1 MTEIRFKLDVFEG
14 PLDLLL
20 HLISKH
26 QLNIHDIEI
35 TKLLEQYL
43 LYIDTAR
50 QQNLEI
56 AGEFLE
62 MAARLVYIK
71 TISLL
76 PKPEE
81 AEKAKRELQGT
92 LIEYALAQT
101 AAKQLRESFIADDIF
116 VRKPLKLPKIQRT
129 YQLRHSPD
137 RLAETFAQI
146 GRERMNGHLL
156 SDKITDTVTQAKTVS
171 VISKVVF
178 ILRQVYDGKSVSV
191 ASLYD
196 GVTDRSARVATF
208 LAVLEL
214 TRFGRIALNDDNTVL
229 TLCEKF
235 RRKDGD
241 SS

>member
-1 MTEIRFKLDVFEG
+1 MAIEFHLEVFTG

-26 QLNIHDIEI
+26 KLNIYDIEI

-43 LYIDTAR
+43 LYIEQAKEQDFE
-50 QQNLEI
+50 L

-71 TISLL
+71 TASLL

-81 AEKAKRELQGT
+81 AERVRQELQGA
-92 LIEYALAQT
+92 LIEYSLCQE
-101 AAKQLRESFIADDIF
+101 AAKALRERFAGNVIF
-116 VRKPLKLPKIQRT
+116 VRSPMQLPKVNQDYALT
-129 YQLRHSPD
+129 HDPEELRQTLA
-137 RLAETFAQI
+137 RLGKAHLN
-146 GRERMNGHLL
+146 GRAL
-156 SDKITDTVTQAKTVS
+156 SEKITDTVTQERGVS
-171 VISKVVF
+171 VMSKVVF
-178 ILRQVYDGKSVSV
+178 VLRRLFGGETVTV
-191 ASLYD
+191 ASLYE

-214 TRFGRIALNDDNTVL
+214 TRFGRIRLNEDNSLL
-229 TLCEKF
+229 TMCE
-235 RRKDGD
+235 RR

>member
-1 MTEIRFKLDVFEG
+1 MTEMQFKLDVFEG

-43 LYIDTAR
+43 LYMDAAR
-50 QQNLEI
+50 QQNLEL

-71 TISLL
+71 AISLL

-81 AEKAKRELQGT
+81 AERAKRELQGS
-92 LIEYALAQT
+92 LMEYALAQA
-101 AAKQLRESFIADDIF
+101 AAKQLREQFLADDIF
-116 VRKPLKLPKIQRT
+116 VRKPVKLPKVQQA
-129 YQLRHSPD
+129 YKLRHSPD
-137 RLAETFAQI
+137 RLAEIFAQI
-146 GRERMNGHLL
+146 GKERMKGKLL
-156 SDKITDTVTQAKTVS
+156 SDKITNTVTQAKSVS
-171 VISKVVF
+171 VISKVVS
-178 ILRQVYDGKSVSV
+178 ILRRLYGGNTVTVD
-191 ASLYD
+191 SLYD

-214 TRFGRIALNDDNTVL
+214 TRFGRIRLNEDNTLL
-229 TLCEKF
+229 TMCEKKG
-235 RRKDGD
+235 R
-241 SS
+241 

>member
-1 MTEIRFKLDVFEG
+1 MTEIKFKLDVFEG

-50 QQNLEI
+50 PQNLEL

-62 MAARLVYIK
+62 LAARLVWIK
-71 TISLL
+71 TVSLL

-81 AEKAKRELQGT
+81 AEKARQELQGS
-92 LIEYALAQT
+92 LIEYALAQ
-101 AAKQLRESFIADDIF
+101 AAARQLRECFIADDIF
-116 VRKPLKLPKIQRT
+116 VRKPLKLPKIQQT

-137 RLAETFAQI
+137 RLAEIFAQI
-146 GRERMNGHLL
+146 GRERMNGRLL

-178 ILRQVYDGKSVSV
+178 ILRQLYDGKSVSV
-191 ASLYD
+191 DSLYD

-214 TRFGRIALNDDNTVL
+214 TRFGRISLNEDNTRL
-229 TLCEKF
+229 TICEKS
-235 RRKDGD
+235 RKKDGD
-241 SS
+241 SV

>member
-1 MTEIRFKLDVFEG
+1 MAGINFKLDVFEG

-50 QQNLEI
+50 AQNLEL

-71 TISLL
+71 TVSLL

-81 AEKAKRELQGT
+81 AEKAKQELQGT
-92 LIEYALAQT
+92 LIEYALAQA
-101 AAKQLRESFIADDIF
+101 AAKQLREYFIADDIF
-116 VRKPLKLPKIQRT
+116 VRKPLKLPKMQQN
-129 YQLRHSPD
+129 YALRHPLD

-146 GRERMNGHLL
+146 GRERMKGKLL
-156 SDKITDTVTQAKTVS
+156 SDKITDTVTQPKTVS
-171 VISKVVF
+171 VLSKVVF
-178 ILRQVYDGKSVSV
+178 VLRQLYGGKSVAV
-191 ASLYD
+191 ASLYE
-196 GVTDRSARVATF
+196 GVNDRSARVATF

-214 TRFGRIALNDDNTVL
+214 TRFGRIALNDDNTML
-229 TLCEKF
+229 TMCEK
-235 RRKDGD
+235 RTVNT
-241 SS
+241 S

>member
-1 MTEIRFKLDVFEG
+1 MNEIQFKLDVFEG

-50 QQNLEI
+50 QQNLEL

-71 TISLL
+71 AASLL

-81 AEKAKRELQGT
+81 AEKAKRDLQGT
-92 LIEYALAQT
+92 LIEYALAQ
-101 AAKQLRESFIADDIF
+101 AAARQLREHFIADDIF
-116 VRKPLKLPKIQRT
+116 IRKPVRLPRQQQAYR
-129 YQLRHSPD
+129 LRHSPD
-137 RLAETFAQI
+137 RLAETFVQI
-146 GRERMNGHLL
+146 GRERMKGQLL
-156 SDKITDTVTQAKTVS
+156 SDKITDTVTQARTVS

-178 ILRQVYDGKSVSV
+178 ILRKLWNGDSVAV
-191 ASLYD
+191 ASLYE
-196 GVTDRSARVATF
+196 GVSDRSARVATF

-214 TRFGRIALNDDNTVL
+214 TRSGRIRLNEENTML
-229 TLCEKF
+229 TICQKKG
-235 RRKDGD
+235 R
-241 SS
+241 